1 MITELGET
9 QMQIGI
15 DSFAAAYDDASL
27 AVSASDRLRNLVEQ
41 IERAD
46 QVGLDVFGIGE
57 HHRREYLDSAPAV
70 ILGAAAARTHRIR
83 LTSAVT
89 VLSSADPVRVF
100 QNFATLDLLSQGRAE
115 MVVGRGSFIESFP
128 LFGLKLED
136 YDSLFAEKLDLL
148 LKIRED
154 EHVHWSGKH
163 RAALTGQGVY
173 PRPVQNP
180 LPIWLGVG
188 GTPQSFA
195 RAGALGLPLMV
206 AIIGGEPRRFRP
218 LINLYRET
226 GKRFGHSPD
235 RLRVGVH
242 ALGYIAPTTQE
253 AIDDFFPGYVRAFA
267 SVAKERGWPAVTR
280 ADFDAQRTPEGA
292 LLVGDAE
299 EVVEKIVRYNVALGG
314 ISRLSFQ
321 MNAAS
326 LPHAKLMRAIE
337 AIGTRVVPAL
347 RERLADESSLNERA
361 VS

>member
-1 MITELGET
+1 
-9 QMQIGI
+9 MQVGI
-15 DSFAAAYDDASL
+15 DSFAAAYDDTSL
-27 AVSASDRLRNLVEQ
+27 ALSAQDRLGNLVEQ

-46 QVGLDVFGIGE
+46 QVGLDSFGIGE

-100 QNFATLDLLSQGRAE
+100 QEFATVDLLSRGRAE

-128 LFGLKLED
+128 LVGLRLED
-136 YDSLFAEKLDLL
+136 YDSLFSEKLDLL
-148 LKIRED
+148 LKIREN

-163 RAALTGQGVY
+163 RADLTGQGVY

-218 LINLYRET
+218 LIDLYRET
-226 GKRFGHSPD
+226 GKRHGYSPD
-235 RLRVGVH
+235 RLKVGVH
-242 ALGYIAPTTQE
+242 SLGYVAPTTQE
-253 AIDDFFPGYVRAFA
+253 AADDFYPGYARAVA
-267 SVAKERGWPAVTR
+267 SVAKERGWAPMTR
-280 ADFDAQRTPEGA
+280 AGFDAQRGPQGA
-292 LLVGDAE
+292 LLIGDPGE
-299 EVVEKIVRYNVALGG
+299 IVKKIVRHNEALGG
-314 ISRLSFQ
+314 ISRITFQ

-326 LPHAKLMRAIE
+326 LPHAKMMRAIE
-337 AIGTRVVPAL
+337 AIGTLVAPAVRDIL
-347 RERLADESSLNERA
+347 PDELP
-361 VS
+361 